1 MNLNLSEARIKFD
14 ETDQPVSVT
23 EHHQEEAHQLIEEFM
38 IAANTC
44 AAETLEQAGESCVYR
59 IHDQPDPE
67 KIVSLREL
75 TDALS
80 LPFAKGQVMTP
91 HRFNELLM
99 KVKDTD
105 SETAVNEAVL
115 RCQSRAV
122 YSPDNIGH
130 YGLGLTR
137 YAHFTSPIRRYADL
151 LVHRGLIK
159 IMTGKKAAGRQ
170 RAGKN

>member
-1 MNLNLSEARIKFD
+1 
-14 ETDQPVSVT
+14 
-23 EHHQEEAHQLIEEFM
+23 
-38 IAANTC
+38 
-44 AAETLEQAGESCVYR
+44 
-59 IHDQPDPE
+59 
-67 KIVSLREL
+67 
-75 TDALS
+75 
-80 LPFAKGQVMTP
+80 MTP

-137 YAHFTSPIRRYADL
+137 YAHFTSLSAAM
-151 LVHRGLIK
+151 LIFWF
-159 IMTGKKAAGRQ
+159 IAA
-170 RAGKN
+170 

>member
-1 MNLNLSEARIKFD
+1 
-14 ETDQPVSVT
+14 
-23 EHHQEEAHQLIEEFM
+23 M

-59 IHDQPDPE
+59 IHEQPDPE
-67 KIVSLREL
+67 KIVSLHEL

-105 SETAVNEAVL
+105 SETAVNELFFAV
-115 RCQSRAV
+115 S
-122 YSPDNIGH
+122 H
-130 YGLGLTR
+130 GLFIHRIISAIMGW
-137 YAHFTSPIRRYADL
+137 DL
-151 LVHRGLIK
+151 HVMRILPLLSAAMLIFWF
-159 IMTGKKAAGRQ
+159 IAA
-170 RAGKN
+170 